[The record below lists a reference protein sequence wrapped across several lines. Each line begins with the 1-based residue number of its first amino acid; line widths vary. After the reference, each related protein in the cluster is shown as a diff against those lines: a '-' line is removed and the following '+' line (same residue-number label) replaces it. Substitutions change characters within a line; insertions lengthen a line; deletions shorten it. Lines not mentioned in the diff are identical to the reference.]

1 MAADD
6 TQSQFLPGSIYEE
19 WQSEEQNLHL
29 IAAVRA
35 GDPDLPADP
44 THAQW
49 EAVTNKRRQQC
60 KVFVSLVEKCVSENH
75 YLEII
80 RHAMSLNWVFQ
91 LIKRDYDLKV
101 TGIDF
106 NLVDIKYEADTMTHS
121 AYFQKVKA
129 HIMANMARAG
139 QIIQHNKCSTTSQ

>member
-1 MAADD
+1 M
-6 TQSQFLPGSIYEE
+6 
-19 WQSEEQNLHL
+19 
-29 IAAVRA
+29 
-35 GDPDLPADP
+35 
-44 THAQW
+44 
-49 EAVTNKRRQQC
+49 
-60 KVFVSLVEKCVSENH
+60 FVSLVEKCVSENY

-106 NLVDIKYEADTMTHS
+106 NLVDIKYEADTMTH
-121 AYFQKVKA
+121 AANFQKVKA
-129 HIMANMARAG
+129 HITANMARAG